1 MAHVFTS
8 MPRLRVVVEDQQ
20 HVGNTFAQNI
30 RLSVLASGVLIK
42 IDVEFLSGRSSFS
55 VVLLHRDSTNVSEV
69 TT

>member
-1 MAHVFTS
+1 MFTS

-55 VVLLHRDSTNVSEV
+55 VS
-69 TT
+69 